1 MNSAIPINLAVEGSL
16 DEEVLRKILRQAR
29 RGYVIGTS
37 YGRRGSGYLRRTIH
51 GFNSA
56 ARGTPF
62 AVLTDLDREVCPAE
76 LIRAWLPQPRH
87 PNFLF
92 RVAVREVEAW
102 LLAHR
107 EGISRFLGVSEHLVP
122 SDADGL
128 PDPKRTLIGLAR
140 QTRNRELKAAIV
152 PRQGSTA
159 TEGPDYN
166 GRLSVFVRE
175 YWDVSSAAR
184 CSPSLARAVRRI
196 GEFQPVWEHIESQ

>member
-62 AVLTDLDREVCPAE
+62 AVLTDLDRETCPAE

-92 RVAVREVEAW
+92 RVAVSYFGIPDYA
-102 LLAHR
+102 AFHR
-107 EGISRFLGVSEHLVP
+107 LKGRPDCNTIMGETLGGTPLERIDELGV
-122 SDADGL
+122 G
-128 PDPKRTLIGLAR
+128 
-140 QTRNRELKAAIV
+140 
-152 PRQGSTA
+152 
-159 TEGPDYN
+159 
-166 GRLSVFVRE
+166 
-175 YWDVSSAAR
+175 
-184 CSPSLARAVRRI
+184 
-196 GEFQPVWEHIESQ
+196 